1 MKLEEL
7 LGKRLVFVDGG
18 MGTMLQAAGLTGG
31 EAPERWNLTHPE
43 TVAEVHRAYLAAGCD
58 IVTANTF
65 GATGARFGAE
75 LQKVIQA
82 GVKLAR
88 QGVEE
93 AGHGFAAFDMGPTGK
108 LLAPYGELPFQE
120 AVSLYRQAAAW
131 GAEAGADLI
140 IIETMGD
147 PYEMKAA
154 VLGAREACDLPILA
168 TMMADVNGRL
178 LTGGTVETMAVLL
191 DGLGVTAL
199 GLNCGLGGPEMLPLL
214 RRIRRVTERPLL
226 CSPNAGLPRM
236 EGGRTVF
243 PAGPEAF
250 AQAQRELAQ
259 AGAWLLGGCCGTTPE
274 HIRAMVA
281 ACREVAPAPVPP
293 VTETWISSGSEAV
306 CLDHGPVVIGERINP
321 TGKKRMQEALRTGDV
336 NYLLK
341 EAVNQSAAGAAVLDV
356 NVGLGGVDEAAWM
369 ERAVSAIQGVCTC
382 PLQLDTADPEALAR
396 GLRAYNGKALINSV
410 SGKQE
415 VMDQVFPLAKRY
427 GSTVVALLL
436 DEEGIPDTAEG
447 RVAIARRIMAEAA
460 RYGIAKRDLVM
471 DALTMTVSTG
481 ERNALVTLE
490 TLRRCREELGVR
502 TILGVS
508 NISFGL
514 PCRPYLNTTFLT
526 MAMYAG
532 LDLAIM
538 NPSSEEMMAAVYAYN
553 VLTNRDAQSMQYIE
567 RYANRVPA
575 STALKQAAQ
584 AAPTAASSDGS
595 AEISGPYAALIK
607 AVEKGLKGDA
617 AAQTR
622 ALLAEK
628 QPLEVVDEALI
639 PALDIVGAKYEKG
652 TLFLPQL
659 LQAASAAQSA
669 FEEIKTAIAQ
679 KGEGS
684 ASKGRIVL
692 ATVKGDVHDIGKN
705 IVKVILENYGFE
717 VIDLGRD
724 VPVETVVD
732 TVREKDVHLVGLSAL
747 MTTTLKSMEETI
759 AALHA
764 AKLDCKIMVGG
775 AVLTPEYAEK
785 IGADWYAKDAKRSAD
800 IAKEFFGV

>member
-140 IIETMGD
+140 IVETMGD

-281 ACREVAPAPVPP
+281 ACREVTPAPVPP

-396 GLRAYNGKALINSV
+396 GLRTYNGKALINSV

-427 GSTVVALLL
+427 GGTVVALLL
-436 DEEGIPDTAEG
+436 DEEGIPDTAQG

-502 TILGVS
+502 TVLGVS

-514 PCRPYLNTTFLT
+514 PQREKLAGPFLT
-526 MAMYAG
+526 LALGAG
-532 LDLAIM
+532 LDAAIL
-538 NPSSEEMMAAVYAYN
+538 NPLSEAMMDAWQAALTLTGRDKGCRAY
-553 VLTNRDAQSMQYIE
+553 LERFADAAPVKSG
-567 RYANRVPA
+567 
-575 STALKQAAQ
+575 AQ
-584 AAPTAASSDGS
+584 AAFSLEEAVRRGLRAEAERAARERLSEGEAPMD
-595 AEISGPYAALIK
+595 L
-607 AVEKGLKGDA
+607 VEK
-617 AAQTR
+617 R
-622 ALLAEK
+622 LL
-628 QPLEVVDEALI
+628 
-639 PALDIVGAKYEKG
+639 PALTQVGDGYEAG

-659 LQAASAAQSA
+659 LMSAEAAQGA
-669 FEEIKTAIAQ
+669 FALVQQALGKKSTGMRRQ
-679 KGEGS
+679 
-684 ASKGRIVL
+684 GRIAL
-692 ATVKGDVHDIGKN
+692 ATVEGDIHDIGKN
-705 IVKVILENYGFE
+705 IVKVLLESYGFE
-717 VIDLGRD
+717 VVDLGKN
-724 VPVETVVD
+724 
-732 TVREKDVHLVGLSAL
+732 VRPEQVLAAVQAEKLHMVGLSAL
-747 MTTTLKSMEETI
+747 MTTTVPAMERTI
-759 AALHA
+759 ALLRREAP
-764 AKLDCKIMVGG
+764 DCRVVVGG
-775 AVLTPEYAEK
+775 AVLTPELAAA
-785 IGADWYAKDAKRSAD
+785 IGAHAYARDAMDTVRFAREN
-800 IAKEFFGV
+800 A

>member
-82 GVKLAR
+82 GVELAR

-191 DGLGVTAL
+191 DGVGVTAL

-214 RRIRRVTERPLL
+214 RRIRRVTECPLL
-226 CSPNAGLPRM
+226 CSPNAGLPRV

-281 ACREVAPAPVPP
+281 ACREVTPAPVPP

-427 GSTVVALLL
+427 GGTVVALLL

-502 TILGVS
+502 TVLGVS

-514 PCRPYLNTTFLT
+514 PQREKLAGPFLT
-526 MAMYAG
+526 LALGAG
-532 LDLAIM
+532 LDAAIL
-538 NPSSEEMMAAVYAYN
+538 NPLSEAMMDAWQAALTLTGRDKGCRAYLEHFAGAAP
-553 VLTNRDAQSMQYIE
+553 VKSG
-567 RYANRVPA
+567 
-575 STALKQAAQ
+575 AQ
-584 AAPTAASSDGS
+584 AAFSLEEAVRRGLRAEAERAARERLSEGEAPMD
-595 AEISGPYAALIK
+595 L
-607 AVEKGLKGDA
+607 VEK
-617 AAQTR
+617 R
-622 ALLAEK
+622 LL
-628 QPLEVVDEALI
+628 
-639 PALDIVGAKYEKG
+639 PALTQVGDGYEAG

-659 LQAASAAQSA
+659 LMSAEAAQGA
-669 FEEIKTAIAQ
+669 FALVQQAL
-679 KGEGS
+679 GEKSTGMRRQ
-684 ASKGRIVL
+684 GRIAL
-692 ATVKGDVHDIGKN
+692 ATVEGDIHDIGKN
-705 IVKVILENYGFE
+705 IVKVLLESYGFE
-717 VIDLGRD
+717 VLDLCKN
-724 VPVETVVD
+724 VKPEQVLAA
-732 TVREKDVHLVGLSAL
+732 VRAEKLHMVGLSAL
-747 MTTTLKSMEETI
+747 MTTTVPAMERTI
-759 AALHA
+759 ALLRREAP
-764 AKLDCKIMVGG
+764 DCRVVVGG
-775 AVLTPEYAEK
+775 AVLTPELAAA
-785 IGADWYAKDAKRSAD
+785 IGAHAYARDAMDTVRFAREN
-800 IAKEFFGV
+800 A

>member
-250 AQAQRELAQ
+250 ARAQRELAQ

-281 ACREVAPAPVPP
+281 ACREVTPAPVPP

-427 GSTVVALLL
+427 GGTVVALLL

-502 TILGVS
+502 TVLGVS

-514 PCRPYLNTTFLT
+514 PQREKLAGPFLT
-526 MAMYAG
+526 LALGAG
-532 LDLAIM
+532 LDAAIL
-538 NPSSEEMMAAVYAYN
+538 NPLSEAMM
-553 VLTNRDAQSMQYIE
+553 DAW
-567 RYANRVPA
+567 
-575 STALKQAAQ
+575 QAALTLTGRDKGCRAYLERFACAAPVKSGTQ
-584 AAPTAASSDGS
+584 AAFSLEEAVRRGLRAEAERAAQERL
-595 AEISGPYAALIK
+595 AEGEAPMDL
-607 AVEKGLKGDA
+607 VEK
-617 AAQTR
+617 R
-622 ALLAEK
+622 LL
-628 QPLEVVDEALI
+628 
-639 PALDIVGAKYEKG
+639 PALTQVGDGYEAG

-659 LQAASAAQSA
+659 LMSAEAAQGA
-669 FEEIKTAIAQ
+669 FALVQQAL
-679 KGEGS
+679 GEKSTGMRRQ
-684 ASKGRIVL
+684 GRIAL
-692 ATVKGDVHDIGKN
+692 ATVEGDIHDIGKN
-705 IVKVILENYGFE
+705 IVKVLLESYGFE
-717 VIDLGRD
+717 VLDLGKN
-724 VPVETVVD
+724 
-732 TVREKDVHLVGLSAL
+732 VRPEQVLAAVRAEKLHMVGLSAL
-747 MTTTLKSMEETI
+747 MTTTVPAMERTI
-759 AALHA
+759 ALLRREAP
-764 AKLDCKIMVGG
+764 DCRVVVGG
-775 AVLTPEYAEK
+775 AVLTPELAAA
-785 IGADWYAKDAKRSAD
+785 IGAHAYARDAMDTVRFAREN
-800 IAKEFFGV
+800 A

>member
-18 MGTMLQAAGLTGG
+18 IGTMLQAAGLTGG

-82 GVKLAR
+82 GVELAR

-427 GSTVVALLL
+427 GGTVVALLL

-502 TILGVS
+502 TVLGVS

-514 PCRPYLNTTFLT
+514 PQREKLAGPFLT
-526 MAMYAG
+526 LALGAG
-532 LDLAIM
+532 LDAAIL
-538 NPSSEEMMAAVYAYN
+538 NPLSEAMM
-553 VLTNRDAQSMQYIE
+553 DAW
-567 RYANRVPA
+567 
-575 STALKQAAQ
+575 QAALTLTGRDKGCRAYLERFACAAPVKSGTQ
-584 AAPTAASSDGS
+584 AAFSLEEAVRRGLRAEAERAARERLSEGEAPMD
-595 AEISGPYAALIK
+595 L
-607 AVEKGLKGDA
+607 VEK
-617 AAQTR
+617 R
-622 ALLAEK
+622 LL
-628 QPLEVVDEALI
+628 
-639 PALDIVGAKYEKG
+639 PALTQVGDGYEAG

-659 LQAASAAQSA
+659 LMSAEAAQGA
-669 FEEIKTAIAQ
+669 FALVQQAL
-679 KGEGS
+679 GEKSTGMRRQ
-684 ASKGRIVL
+684 GRIAL
-692 ATVKGDVHDIGKN
+692 ATVEGDIHDIGKN
-705 IVKVILENYGFE
+705 IVKVLLESYGFE
-717 VIDLGRD
+717 VLDLGKN
-724 VPVETVVD
+724 VKPEQVLAAVQA
-732 TVREKDVHLVGLSAL
+732 EKLHMVGLSAL
-747 MTTTLKSMEETI
+747 MTTTVPAMERTI
-759 AALHA
+759 ALLRREAP
-764 AKLDCKIMVGG
+764 DCRVVVGG
-775 AVLTPEYAEK
+775 AVLTPELAAA
-785 IGADWYAKDAKRSAD
+785 IGAHAYARDAMDTVRFAREN
-800 IAKEFFGV
+800 A

>member
-82 GVKLAR
+82 GVELAR

-281 ACREVAPAPVPP
+281 ACREVTPAPVPP

-321 TGKKRMQEALRTGDV
+321 TGKKRMQEALRTGDE

-427 GSTVVALLL
+427 GGTVVALLL

-502 TILGVS
+502 TVLGVS

-514 PCRPYLNTTFLT
+514 PQREKLAGPFLT
-526 MAMYAG
+526 LALGAG
-532 LDLAIM
+532 LDAAIL
-538 NPSSEEMMAAVYAYN
+538 NPLSEAMMDAWQAALTLTGRDKGCRAY
-553 VLTNRDAQSMQYIE
+553 LE
-567 RYANRVPA
+567 RFAGAAPVK
-575 STALKQAAQ
+575 SGAQ
-584 AAPTAASSDGS
+584 AAFSLEEAVRRGLRAEAERAARERLSEGEAPMD
-595 AEISGPYAALIK
+595 L
-607 AVEKGLKGDA
+607 VEK
-617 AAQTR
+617 R
-622 ALLAEK
+622 LL
-628 QPLEVVDEALI
+628 
-639 PALDIVGAKYEKG
+639 PALTQVGDGYEAG

-659 LQAASAAQSA
+659 LMSAEAAQGA
-669 FEEIKTAIAQ
+669 FALVQQAL
-679 KGEGS
+679 GEKSTGMRRQ
-684 ASKGRIVL
+684 GRIGL
-692 ATVKGDVHDIGKN
+692 ATVEGDIHDIGKN
-705 IVKVILENYGFE
+705 IVKVLLESYGFE
-717 VIDLGRD
+717 VLDLGKN
-724 VPVETVVD
+724 
-732 TVREKDVHLVGLSAL
+732 VRPEQVLAAVQAEKLHMVGLSAL
-747 MTTTLKSMEETI
+747 MTTTVPAMERTI
-759 AALHA
+759 ALLRREAP
-764 AKLDCKIMVGG
+764 DCRVVVGG
-775 AVLTPEYAEK
+775 AVLTPELAAA
-785 IGADWYAKDAKRSAD
+785 IGAHAYARDAMDTVRFAREN
-800 IAKEFFGV
+800 A

>member
-236 EGGRTVF
+236 AGGRTVF

-281 ACREVAPAPVPP
+281 ACREVTPAPVPP

-427 GSTVVALLL
+427 GGTVVALLL

-502 TILGVS
+502 TVLGVS

-514 PCRPYLNTTFLT
+514 PQREKLAGPFLT
-526 MAMYAG
+526 LALGAG
-532 LDLAIM
+532 LDAAIL
-538 NPSSEEMMAAVYAYN
+538 NPLSEAMMDAWQAALTLTGRDKGCRAYLERFAGAAP
-553 VLTNRDAQSMQYIE
+553 VQSG
-567 RYANRVPA
+567 
-575 STALKQAAQ
+575 AQ
-584 AAPTAASSDGS
+584 AAFSLEEAVRRGLRAEAERAARERL
-595 AEISGPYAALIK
+595 AEGEAPMDL
-607 AVEKGLKGDA
+607 VEK
-617 AAQTR
+617 R
-622 ALLAEK
+622 LL
-628 QPLEVVDEALI
+628 
-639 PALDIVGAKYEKG
+639 PALTQVGDGYEAG

-659 LQAASAAQSA
+659 LMSAEAAQGA
-669 FEEIKTAIAQ
+669 FSLVQQALGKKSTGMRRQ
-679 KGEGS
+679 
-684 ASKGRIVL
+684 GRIAL
-692 ATVKGDVHDIGKN
+692 ATVEGDIHDIGKN
-705 IVKVILENYGFE
+705 IVKVLLESYGFE
-717 VIDLGRD
+717 VLDLGKN
-724 VPVETVVD
+724 
-732 TVREKDVHLVGLSAL
+732 VRPEQVLAAVRAEKLHMVGLSAL
-747 MTTTLKSMEETI
+747 MTTTVPAMERTI
-759 AALHA
+759 ALLRREAP
-764 AKLDCKIMVGG
+764 DCRVVVGG
-775 AVLTPEYAEK
+775 AVLTPELAAA
-785 IGADWYAKDAKRSAD
+785 IGAHAYARDAMDTVRFAREN
-800 IAKEFFGV
+800 A

>member
-75 LQKVIQA
+75 LQNVIQA

-108 LLAPYGELPFQE
+108 LLASYGELPFQE

-281 ACREVAPAPVPP
+281 ACREVTPAPVPP

-321 TGKKRMQEALRTGDV
+321 TGKKRMQEALRTGDE

-427 GSTVVALLL
+427 GGTVVALLL

-502 TILGVS
+502 TVLGVS

-514 PCRPYLNTTFLT
+514 PQREKLAGPFLT
-526 MAMYAG
+526 LALGAG
-532 LDLAIM
+532 LDAAIL
-538 NPSSEEMMAAVYAYN
+538 NPLSEAMMDAWQAALTLTGRDKGCRAY
-553 VLTNRDAQSMQYIE
+553 LE
-567 RYANRVPA
+567 RFAGAAPVK
-575 STALKQAAQ
+575 SGAQ
-584 AAPTAASSDGS
+584 AAFSLEEAVRRGLRAEAERAARERLSEGEAPMD
-595 AEISGPYAALIK
+595 L
-607 AVEKGLKGDA
+607 VEK
-617 AAQTR
+617 R
-622 ALLAEK
+622 LL
-628 QPLEVVDEALI
+628 
-639 PALDIVGAKYEKG
+639 PALTQVGDGYEAG

-659 LQAASAAQSA
+659 LMSAEAAQGA
-669 FEEIKTAIAQ
+669 FALVQQAL
-679 KGEGS
+679 GEKSTGMRRQ
-684 ASKGRIVL
+684 GRIGL
-692 ATVKGDVHDIGKN
+692 ATVEGDIHDIGKN
-705 IVKVILENYGFE
+705 IVKVLLESYGFE
-717 VIDLGRD
+717 VLDLGKN
-724 VPVETVVD
+724 
-732 TVREKDVHLVGLSAL
+732 VRPEQVLAAVQAEKLHMVGLSAL
-747 MTTTLKSMEETI
+747 MTTTVPAMERTI
-759 AALHA
+759 ALLRREAP
-764 AKLDCKIMVGG
+764 DCRVVVGG
-775 AVLTPEYAEK
+775 AVLTPELAAA
-785 IGADWYAKDAKRSAD
+785 IGAHAYARDAMDTVRFAREN
-800 IAKEFFGV
+800 A

>member
-82 GVKLAR
+82 GVELAR

-214 RRIRRVTERPLL
+214 RRIRRVTEHPLL

-281 ACREVAPAPVPP
+281 ACREVTPAPVPP

-427 GSTVVALLL
+427 GGTVVALLL

-502 TILGVS
+502 TVLGVS

-514 PCRPYLNTTFLT
+514 PQREKLAGPFLT
-526 MAMYAG
+526 LALGAG
-532 LDLAIM
+532 LDAAIL
-538 NPSSEEMMAAVYAYN
+538 NPLSEAMMDAWQAALTLTGRDKGCRAY
-553 VLTNRDAQSMQYIE
+553 LE
-567 RYANRVPA
+567 RFAGAAPVK
-575 STALKQAAQ
+575 SGAQ
-584 AAPTAASSDGS
+584 AAFSLEEAVRRGLRAEAERAARERL
-595 AEISGPYAALIK
+595 AEGEAPMDL
-607 AVEKGLKGDA
+607 VEK
-617 AAQTR
+617 R
-622 ALLAEK
+622 LL
-628 QPLEVVDEALI
+628 
-639 PALDIVGAKYEKG
+639 PALTQVGDGYEAG

-659 LQAASAAQSA
+659 LMSAEAAQGA
-669 FEEIKTAIAQ
+669 FALVQQAL
-679 KGEGS
+679 GEKSTGMRRQ
-684 ASKGRIVL
+684 GRIAL
-692 ATVKGDVHDIGKN
+692 ATVEGDIHDIGKN
-705 IVKVILENYGFE
+705 IVKVLLESYGFE
-717 VIDLGRD
+717 VLDLGKN
-724 VPVETVVD
+724 VKPEQVLAAVQA
-732 TVREKDVHLVGLSAL
+732 EKLHMVGLSAL
-747 MTTTLKSMEETI
+747 MTTTVPAMERTI
-759 AALHA
+759 ALLRREAP
-764 AKLDCKIMVGG
+764 DCRVVVGG
-775 AVLTPEYAEK
+775 AVLTPELAAA
-785 IGADWYAKDAKRSAD
+785 IGAHAYARDAMDTVRFAREN
-800 IAKEFFGV
+800 A

>member
-120 AVSLYRQAAAW
+120 AVSLYRQAAVW

-281 ACREVAPAPVPP
+281 ACREVTPAPVPP

-427 GSTVVALLL
+427 GGTVVALLL

-502 TILGVS
+502 TVLGVS

-514 PCRPYLNTTFLT
+514 PQREKLAGPFLT
-526 MAMYAG
+526 LALGAG
-532 LDLAIM
+532 LDAAIL
-538 NPSSEEMMAAVYAYN
+538 NPLSEAMMDAWQAALTLTGRDKGCRAY
-553 VLTNRDAQSMQYIE
+553 LE
-567 RYANRVPA
+567 RFAGAAPVK
-575 STALKQAAQ
+575 SGAQ
-584 AAPTAASSDGS
+584 AAFSLEEAVRRGLRAEAERAARERLSEGEAPMD
-595 AEISGPYAALIK
+595 L
-607 AVEKGLKGDA
+607 VEK
-617 AAQTR
+617 R
-622 ALLAEK
+622 LL
-628 QPLEVVDEALI
+628 
-639 PALDIVGAKYEKG
+639 PALTQVGDGYEAG

-659 LQAASAAQSA
+659 LMSAEAAQGA
-669 FEEIKTAIAQ
+669 FALVQQAL
-679 KGEGS
+679 GEKSTGMRRQ
-684 ASKGRIVL
+684 GRIAL
-692 ATVKGDVHDIGKN
+692 ATVEGDIHDIGKN
-705 IVKVILENYGFE
+705 IVKVLLESYGFE
-717 VIDLGRD
+717 VVDLGKN
-724 VPVETVVD
+724 VKPEQVLAAVQA
-732 TVREKDVHLVGLSAL
+732 EKLHMVGLSAL
-747 MTTTLKSMEETI
+747 MTTTVPAMERTI
-759 AALHA
+759 ALLRREAP
-764 AKLDCKIMVGG
+764 DCRVVVGG
-775 AVLTPEYAEK
+775 AVLTPELAAA
-785 IGADWYAKDAKRSAD
+785 IGAHAYARDAMDTVRFAREN
-800 IAKEFFGV
+800 A

>member
-168 TMMADVNGRL
+168 AMMADVNGRL

-236 EGGRTVF
+236 AGGRTVF
-243 PAGPEAF
+243 PAGSEAF

-281 ACREVAPAPVPP
+281 ACREVTPAPVPP

-321 TGKKRMQEALRTGDV
+321 TGKKRMQEALRTGDE

-427 GSTVVALLL
+427 GGTVVALLL

-502 TILGVS
+502 TVLGVS

-514 PCRPYLNTTFLT
+514 PQREKLAGPFLT
-526 MAMYAG
+526 LALGAG
-532 LDLAIM
+532 LDAAIL
-538 NPSSEEMMAAVYAYN
+538 NPLSEAMMDAWQAALTLTGRDKGCRAY
-553 VLTNRDAQSMQYIE
+553 LE
-567 RYANRVPA
+567 RFAGAAPVK
-575 STALKQAAQ
+575 SGAQ
-584 AAPTAASSDGS
+584 AAFSLEEAVRRGLRAEAERAARERLSEGE
-595 AEISGPYAALIK
+595 APMGL
-607 AVEKGLKGDA
+607 VEK
-617 AAQTR
+617 R
-622 ALLAEK
+622 LL
-628 QPLEVVDEALI
+628 
-639 PALDIVGAKYEKG
+639 PALTQVGDGYEAG

-659 LQAASAAQSA
+659 LMSAEAAQGA
-669 FEEIKTAIAQ
+669 FALVQQAL
-679 KGEGS
+679 GEKS
-684 ASKGRIVL
+684 TSMRRQGRIAL
-692 ATVKGDVHDIGKN
+692 ATVEGDIHDIGKN
-705 IVKVILENYGFE
+705 IVKVLLESYGFE
-717 VIDLGRD
+717 VLDLGKN
-724 VPVETVVD
+724 
-732 TVREKDVHLVGLSAL
+732 VRPEQVLAAVQAEKLHMVGLSAL
-747 MTTTLKSMEETI
+747 MTTTVPAMERTI
-759 AALHA
+759 ALLRREAP
-764 AKLDCKIMVGG
+764 DCRVVVGG
-775 AVLTPEYAEK
+775 AVLTPELAAA
-785 IGADWYAKDAKRSAD
+785 IGAHAYARDAMDTVRFAREN
-800 IAKEFFGV
+800 A

>member
-82 GVKLAR
+82 GVELAR

-281 ACREVAPAPVPP
+281 ACREVTPAPVPP

-427 GSTVVALLL
+427 GGTVVALLL

-502 TILGVS
+502 TVLGVS

-514 PCRPYLNTTFLT
+514 PQREKLAGPFLT
-526 MAMYAG
+526 LALGAG
-532 LDLAIM
+532 LDAAIL
-538 NPSSEEMMAAVYAYN
+538 NPLSEAMMDAWQAALTLTGRDKGCRAYLERFACAAP
-553 VLTNRDAQSMQYIE
+553 VQSG
-567 RYANRVPA
+567 
-575 STALKQAAQ
+575 AQ
-584 AAPTAASSDGS
+584 AAFSLEEAVRRGLRAEAERAARERLSEGEAPMD
-595 AEISGPYAALIK
+595 L
-607 AVEKGLKGDA
+607 VEK
-617 AAQTR
+617 R
-622 ALLAEK
+622 LL
-628 QPLEVVDEALI
+628 
-639 PALDIVGAKYEKG
+639 PALTQVGDGYEAG

-659 LQAASAAQSA
+659 LMSAEAAQGA
-669 FEEIKTAIAQ
+669 FALVQQAL
-679 KGEGS
+679 GEKSTGMRRQ
-684 ASKGRIVL
+684 GRIAL
-692 ATVKGDVHDIGKN
+692 ATVEGDIHDIGKN
-705 IVKVILENYGFE
+705 IVKVLLESYGFE
-717 VIDLGRD
+717 VLDLGKN
-724 VPVETVVD
+724 
-732 TVREKDVHLVGLSAL
+732 VRPEQVLAAVQAEKLHMVGLSAL
-747 MTTTLKSMEETI
+747 MTTTVPAMERTI
-759 AALHA
+759 ALLRREAP
-764 AKLDCKIMVGG
+764 DCRVVVGG
-775 AVLTPEYAEK
+775 AVLTPELAAA
-785 IGADWYAKDAKRSAD
+785 IGAHAYARDAMDTVRFAREN
-800 IAKEFFGV
+800 A

>member
-250 AQAQRELAQ
+250 ARAQRELAQ

-281 ACREVAPAPVPP
+281 ACREVTPAPVPP

-427 GSTVVALLL
+427 GGTVVALLL

-502 TILGVS
+502 TVLGVS

-514 PCRPYLNTTFLT
+514 PQREKLAGPFLT
-526 MAMYAG
+526 LVLGAG
-532 LDLAIM
+532 LDAAIL
-538 NPSSEEMMAAVYAYN
+538 NPLSEAMMDAWQAALTLTGRDKGCRAY
-553 VLTNRDAQSMQYIE
+553 LE
-567 RYANRVPA
+567 RFAGAAPVK
-575 STALKQAAQ
+575 SGAQ
-584 AAPTAASSDGS
+584 AAFSLEEAVRRGLRAEAERAARERL
-595 AEISGPYAALIK
+595 AEGEAPMDL
-607 AVEKGLKGDA
+607 VEK
-617 AAQTR
+617 R
-622 ALLAEK
+622 LL
-628 QPLEVVDEALI
+628 
-639 PALDIVGAKYEKG
+639 PALTQVGDGYEAG

-659 LQAASAAQSA
+659 LMSAEAAQGA
-669 FEEIKTAIAQ
+669 FALVQQAL
-679 KGEGS
+679 GEKSTGMRRQ
-684 ASKGRIVL
+684 GRIAL
-692 ATVKGDVHDIGKN
+692 ATVEGDIHDIGKN
-705 IVKVILENYGFE
+705 IVKVLLESYGFE
-717 VIDLGRD
+717 VLDLGKN
-724 VPVETVVD
+724 
-732 TVREKDVHLVGLSAL
+732 VRPEQVLAAVQAEKLHMVGLSAL
-747 MTTTLKSMEETI
+747 MTTTVPAMERTI
-759 AALHA
+759 ALLRREAP
-764 AKLDCKIMVGG
+764 DCRVVVGG
-775 AVLTPEYAEK
+775 AVLTPELAAA
-785 IGADWYAKDAKRSAD
+785 IGAHAYARDAMDTVRFAREN
-800 IAKEFFGV
+800 A

>member
-31 EAPERWNLTHPE
+31 EAPERWNLTYPE

-82 GVKLAR
+82 GVELAR

-191 DGLGVTAL
+191 DGVGVTAL

-214 RRIRRVTERPLL
+214 RRIRRVTECPLL
-226 CSPNAGLPRM
+226 CSPNAGLPRV

-281 ACREVAPAPVPP
+281 ACREVTPAPVPP

-427 GSTVVALLL
+427 GGTVVALLL

-502 TILGVS
+502 TVLGVS

-514 PCRPYLNTTFLT
+514 PQREKLAGPFLT
-526 MAMYAG
+526 LALGAG
-532 LDLAIM
+532 LDAAIL
-538 NPSSEEMMAAVYAYN
+538 NPLSEAMMDAWQAALTLTGRDKGCRAY
-553 VLTNRDAQSMQYIE
+553 LE
-567 RYANRVPA
+567 RFACAA
-575 STALKQAAQ
+575 SVKSGAQ
-584 AAPTAASSDGS
+584 AAFSLEEAVRRGLRAEAERAARERLSEGEAPMD
-595 AEISGPYAALIK
+595 L
-607 AVEKGLKGDA
+607 VEK
-617 AAQTR
+617 R
-622 ALLAEK
+622 LL
-628 QPLEVVDEALI
+628 
-639 PALDIVGAKYEKG
+639 PALTQVGDGYEAG

-659 LQAASAAQSA
+659 LMSAEAAQGA
-669 FEEIKTAIAQ
+669 FALVQQAL
-679 KGEGS
+679 GEKSTGMRRQ
-684 ASKGRIVL
+684 GRIAL
-692 ATVKGDVHDIGKN
+692 ATVEGDIHDIGKN
-705 IVKVILENYGFE
+705 IVKVLLESYGFE
-717 VIDLGRD
+717 VLDLCKN
-724 VPVETVVD
+724 VKPEQVLAA
-732 TVREKDVHLVGLSAL
+732 VRAEKLHMVGLSAL
-747 MTTTLKSMEETI
+747 MTTTVPAMERTI
-759 AALHA
+759 ALLRREAP
-764 AKLDCKIMVGG
+764 DCRVVVGG
-775 AVLTPEYAEK
+775 AVLTPELAAA
-785 IGADWYAKDAKRSAD
+785 IGAHAYARDAMDTVRFAREN
-800 IAKEFFGV
+800 A

>member
-236 EGGRTVF
+236 AGGRTVF

-281 ACREVAPAPVPP
+281 ACREVTPAPVPP

-427 GSTVVALLL
+427 GGTVVALLL

-502 TILGVS
+502 TVLGVS

-514 PCRPYLNTTFLT
+514 PQREKLAGPFLT
-526 MAMYAG
+526 MALGAG
-532 LDLAIM
+532 LDAAIL
-538 NPSSEEMMAAVYAYN
+538 NPLSEAMM
-553 VLTNRDAQSMQYIE
+553 DAW
-567 RYANRVPA
+567 
-575 STALKQAAQ
+575 QAALTLTGRDKGCRAYLERFAGAAPVKSGTQ
-584 AAPTAASSDGS
+584 AAFSLEEAVRRGLRAEAERAARERLSEGEAPMD
-595 AEISGPYAALIK
+595 L
-607 AVEKGLKGDA
+607 VEK
-617 AAQTR
+617 R
-622 ALLAEK
+622 LL
-628 QPLEVVDEALI
+628 
-639 PALDIVGAKYEKG
+639 PALTQVGDGYEAG

-659 LQAASAAQSA
+659 LMSAEAAQGA
-669 FEEIKTAIAQ
+669 FALVQQAL
-679 KGEGS
+679 GEKSTGMRRQ
-684 ASKGRIVL
+684 GRIAL
-692 ATVKGDVHDIGKN
+692 ATVEGDIHDIGKN
-705 IVKVILENYGFE
+705 TVKVLLESYGFE
-717 VIDLGRD
+717 VLDLGKN
-724 VPVETVVD
+724 VKPEQVLAA
-732 TVREKDVHLVGLSAL
+732 VRAEKLHMVGLSAL
-747 MTTTLKSMEETI
+747 MTTTVPAMERTI
-759 AALHA
+759 ALLRREAP
-764 AKLDCKIMVGG
+764 DCRVVVGG
-775 AVLTPEYAEK
+775 AVLTPELAAA
-785 IGADWYAKDAKRSAD
+785 IGAHAYARDAMDTVRFAREN
-800 IAKEFFGV
+800 A

>member
-250 AQAQRELAQ
+250 ARAQRELAQ

-281 ACREVAPAPVPP
+281 ACREVTPAPVPP

-427 GSTVVALLL
+427 GGTVVALLL

-502 TILGVS
+502 TVLGVS

-514 PCRPYLNTTFLT
+514 PQREKLAGPFLT
-526 MAMYAG
+526 LALGAG
-532 LDLAIM
+532 LDAAIL
-538 NPSSEEMMAAVYAYN
+538 NPLSEAMMDAWQAALTLTGRDKGCRAY
-553 VLTNRDAQSMQYIE
+553 LE
-567 RYANRVPA
+567 RFAGAAPVK
-575 STALKQAAQ
+575 SGAQ
-584 AAPTAASSDGS
+584 AAFSLEEAVRRGLRAEAERAARERL
-595 AEISGPYAALIK
+595 AEGEAPMDL
-607 AVEKGLKGDA
+607 VEK
-617 AAQTR
+617 R
-622 ALLAEK
+622 LL
-628 QPLEVVDEALI
+628 
-639 PALDIVGAKYEKG
+639 PALTQVGDGYEAG

-659 LQAASAAQSA
+659 LMSAEAAQGA
-669 FEEIKTAIAQ
+669 FALVQQAL
-679 KGEGS
+679 GEKSTGMRRQ
-684 ASKGRIVL
+684 GRIAL
-692 ATVKGDVHDIGKN
+692 ATVEGDIHDIGKN
-705 IVKVILENYGFE
+705 IVKVLLESYGFE
-717 VIDLGRD
+717 VLDLGKN
-724 VPVETVVD
+724 
-732 TVREKDVHLVGLSAL
+732 VRPEQVLAAVQAEKLHMVGLSAL
-747 MTTTLKSMEETI
+747 MTTTVPAMERTI
-759 AALHA
+759 ALLRREAP
-764 AKLDCKIMVGG
+764 DCRVVVGG
-775 AVLTPEYAEK
+775 AVLTPELAAA
-785 IGADWYAKDAKRSAD
+785 IGAHAYARDAMDTVRFAREN
-800 IAKEFFGV
+800 A

>member
-281 ACREVAPAPVPP
+281 ACREVTPAPVPP

-427 GSTVVALLL
+427 GGTVVALLL

-502 TILGVS
+502 TVLGVS

-514 PCRPYLNTTFLT
+514 PQREKLAGPFLT
-526 MAMYAG
+526 LALGAG
-532 LDLAIM
+532 LDAAIL
-538 NPSSEEMMAAVYAYN
+538 NPLSEAMMDAWQAALTLTGRDKGCRAY
-553 VLTNRDAQSMQYIE
+553 LE
-567 RYANRVPA
+567 RFAGAAPVK
-575 STALKQAAQ
+575 SGAQ
-584 AAPTAASSDGS
+584 AAFSLEEAVRRGLRAEAERAARERL
-595 AEISGPYAALIK
+595 AEGEAPMDL
-607 AVEKGLKGDA
+607 VEK
-617 AAQTR
+617 R
-622 ALLAEK
+622 LL
-628 QPLEVVDEALI
+628 
-639 PALDIVGAKYEKG
+639 PALTQVGDGYEAG

-659 LQAASAAQSA
+659 LMSAEAAQGA
-669 FEEIKTAIAQ
+669 FALVQRAL
-679 KGEGS
+679 GEKSTGMRRQ
-684 ASKGRIVL
+684 GRIAL
-692 ATVKGDVHDIGKN
+692 ATVEGDIHDIGKN
-705 IVKVILENYGFE
+705 IVKVLLESYGFE
-717 VIDLGRD
+717 VLDLGKN
-724 VPVETVVD
+724 VKPEQVLAAVQA
-732 TVREKDVHLVGLSAL
+732 EKLHMAGLSAL
-747 MTTTLKSMEETI
+747 MTTTVPAMERTI
-759 AALHA
+759 ALLRREAP
-764 AKLDCKIMVGG
+764 DCRVVVGG
-775 AVLTPEYAEK
+775 AVLTPELAAA
-785 IGADWYAKDAKRSAD
+785 IGAHAYARDAMDTVRFAREN
-800 IAKEFFGV
+800 A

>member
-250 AQAQRELAQ
+250 ARAQRELAQ

-281 ACREVAPAPVPP
+281 ACREVTPAPVPP

-427 GSTVVALLL
+427 GGTVVALLL

-502 TILGVS
+502 TVLGVS

-514 PCRPYLNTTFLT
+514 PQREKLAGPFLT
-526 MAMYAG
+526 LALGAG
-532 LDLAIM
+532 LDAAIL
-538 NPSSEEMMAAVYAYN
+538 NPLSEAMMDAWQAALTLTGRDKGCRAY
-553 VLTNRDAQSMQYIE
+553 LE
-567 RYANRVPA
+567 RFAGAAPVK
-575 STALKQAAQ
+575 SGAQ
-584 AAPTAASSDGS
+584 AAFSLEEAVRRGLRAEAERAARERLSEGEAPMD
-595 AEISGPYAALIK
+595 L
-607 AVEKGLKGDA
+607 VEK
-617 AAQTR
+617 R
-622 ALLAEK
+622 LL
-628 QPLEVVDEALI
+628 
-639 PALDIVGAKYEKG
+639 PALTQVGDGYEAG

-659 LQAASAAQSA
+659 LMSAEAAQGA
-669 FEEIKTAIAQ
+669 FALVQQALGKKSTGMRRQ
-679 KGEGS
+679 
-684 ASKGRIVL
+684 GRIAL
-692 ATVKGDVHDIGKN
+692 ATVEGDIHDIGKS
-705 IVKVILENYGFE
+705 IVKVLLESYGFE
-717 VIDLGRD
+717 VLDLGKN
-724 VPVETVVD
+724 
-732 TVREKDVHLVGLSAL
+732 VRPEQVLAAVQAEKLHMVGLSAL
-747 MTTTLKSMEETI
+747 MTTTVPAMERTI
-759 AALHA
+759 ALLRREAP
-764 AKLDCKIMVGG
+764 DCRVVVGG
-775 AVLTPEYAEK
+775 AVLTPELAAA
-785 IGADWYAKDAKRSAD
+785 IGAHAYARDAMDTVRFAREN
-800 IAKEFFGV
+800 A

>member
-281 ACREVAPAPVPP
+281 ACREVTPAPVPP

-306 CLDHGPVVIGERINP
+306 CLDHGPVIIGERINP

-427 GSTVVALLL
+427 GGTVVALLL

-502 TILGVS
+502 TVLGVS

-514 PCRPYLNTTFLT
+514 PQREKLAGPFLT
-526 MAMYAG
+526 LALGAG
-532 LDLAIM
+532 LDAAIL
-538 NPSSEEMMAAVYAYN
+538 NPLSEAMMDAWQAALTLTGRDKGCRAY
-553 VLTNRDAQSMQYIE
+553 LE
-567 RYANRVPA
+567 RFAGAAPVK
-575 STALKQAAQ
+575 SGAQ
-584 AAPTAASSDGS
+584 AAFSLEEAVRRGLRAEAERAARERLDAGE
-595 AEISGPYAALIK
+595 APMDL
-607 AVEKGLKGDA
+607 VEK
-617 AAQTR
+617 R
-622 ALLAEK
+622 LL
-628 QPLEVVDEALI
+628 
-639 PALDIVGAKYEKG
+639 PALTQVGDGYEAG

-659 LQAASAAQSA
+659 LMSAEAAQGA
-669 FEEIKTAIAQ
+669 FALVQQAL
-679 KGEGS
+679 GEKSTGMRRQ
-684 ASKGRIVL
+684 GRIAL
-692 ATVKGDVHDIGKN
+692 ATVEGDIHDIGKN
-705 IVKVILENYGFE
+705 IVKVLLESYGFE
-717 VIDLGRD
+717 VLDLGKN
-724 VPVETVVD
+724 VKPEQVLAAVQA
-732 TVREKDVHLVGLSAL
+732 EKLHMVGLSAL
-747 MTTTLKSMEETI
+747 MTTTVPAMERTI
-759 AALHA
+759 ALLRREAP
-764 AKLDCKIMVGG
+764 DCRVVVGG
-775 AVLTPEYAEK
+775 AVLTPQLAAA
-785 IGADWYAKDAKRSAD
+785 IGAHAYARDAMDTVRFAREKA
-800 IAKEFFGV
+800 

>member
-281 ACREVAPAPVPP
+281 ACREVTPAPVPP

-427 GSTVVALLL
+427 GGTVVALLL

-502 TILGVS
+502 TVLGVS

-514 PCRPYLNTTFLT
+514 PQREKLAGPFLT
-526 MAMYAG
+526 LALGAG
-532 LDLAIM
+532 LDAAIL
-538 NPSSEEMMAAVYAYN
+538 NPLSEAMMDAWQAALTLTGRDKGCRAYLEHFAGAAP
-553 VLTNRDAQSMQYIE
+553 VKSG
-567 RYANRVPA
+567 
-575 STALKQAAQ
+575 AQ
-584 AAPTAASSDGS
+584 AAFSLEEAVRRGLRAEAERAARERLSEGEAPMD
-595 AEISGPYAALIK
+595 L
-607 AVEKGLKGDA
+607 VEK
-617 AAQTR
+617 R
-622 ALLAEK
+622 LL
-628 QPLEVVDEALI
+628 
-639 PALDIVGAKYEKG
+639 PALTQVGDGYEAG

-659 LQAASAAQSA
+659 LMSAEAAQGA
-669 FEEIKTAIAQ
+669 FALVQQALGKKSTGMRRQ
-679 KGEGS
+679 
-684 ASKGRIVL
+684 GRIAL
-692 ATVKGDVHDIGKN
+692 ATVEGDIHDIGKN
-705 IVKVILENYGFE
+705 IVKVLLESYGFE
-717 VIDLGRD
+717 VVDLGKN
-724 VPVETVVD
+724 VKPEQVLAAVQA
-732 TVREKDVHLVGLSAL
+732 EKLHMVGLSAL
-747 MTTTLKSMEETI
+747 MTTTVPAMERTI
-759 AALHA
+759 ALLRREAP
-764 AKLDCKIMVGG
+764 DCRVVVGG
-775 AVLTPEYAEK
+775 AVLTPELAAA
-785 IGADWYAKDAKRSAD
+785 IGAHAYARDAMDTVRFAREN
-800 IAKEFFGV
+800 A

>member
-214 RRIRRVTERPLL
+214 RRIRQVTERPLL

-250 AQAQRELAQ
+250 ARAQRELAQ

-281 ACREVAPAPVPP
+281 ACREVTPAPVPP

-321 TGKKRMQEALRTGDV
+321 TGKKRMREALRTGDV

-341 EAVNQSAAGAAVLDV
+341 EAVNQSAVGAAVLDV

-427 GSTVVALLL
+427 GGTVVALLL

-502 TILGVS
+502 TVLGVS

-514 PCRPYLNTTFLT
+514 PQREKLAGPFLT
-526 MAMYAG
+526 LALGAG
-532 LDLAIM
+532 LDAAIL
-538 NPSSEEMMAAVYAYN
+538 NPLSEAMMDAWQAALTLTGRDKGCRAY
-553 VLTNRDAQSMQYIE
+553 LE
-567 RYANRVPA
+567 RFAGAAPVK
-575 STALKQAAQ
+575 SGAQ
-584 AAPTAASSDGS
+584 AAFSLEEAVRRGLRAEAERAARERL
-595 AEISGPYAALIK
+595 AEGEAPMDL
-607 AVEKGLKGDA
+607 VEK
-617 AAQTR
+617 R
-622 ALLAEK
+622 LL
-628 QPLEVVDEALI
+628 
-639 PALDIVGAKYEKG
+639 PALTQVGDGYEAG

-659 LQAASAAQSA
+659 LMSAEAAQGA
-669 FEEIKTAIAQ
+669 FALVQQAL
-679 KGEGS
+679 GEKSTGMRRQ
-684 ASKGRIVL
+684 GRIAL
-692 ATVKGDVHDIGKN
+692 ATVEGDIHDIGKN
-705 IVKVILENYGFE
+705 IVKVLLESYGFE
-717 VIDLGRD
+717 VLDLGKN
-724 VPVETVVD
+724 
-732 TVREKDVHLVGLSAL
+732 VRPEQVLAAVQAEKLHMVGLSAL
-747 MTTTLKSMEETI
+747 MTTTVPAMERTI
-759 AALHA
+759 ALLRREAP
-764 AKLDCKIMVGG
+764 DCRVVVGG
-775 AVLTPEYAEK
+775 AVLTPELAAA
-785 IGADWYAKDAKRSAD
+785 IGAHAYARDAMDTVRFAREN
-800 IAKEFFGV
+800 A

>member
-31 EAPERWNLTHPE
+31 EAPERWNLTYPE

-281 ACREVAPAPVPP
+281 ACREVTPAPVPP

-427 GSTVVALLL
+427 GGTVVALLL

-502 TILGVS
+502 TVLGVS

-514 PCRPYLNTTFLT
+514 PQREKLAGPFLT
-526 MAMYAG
+526 LALGAG
-532 LDLAIM
+532 LDAAIL
-538 NPSSEEMMAAVYAYN
+538 NPLSEAMMDAWQAALTLTGRDKGCRAY
-553 VLTNRDAQSMQYIE
+553 LE
-567 RYANRVPA
+567 RFAGAAPVK
-575 STALKQAAQ
+575 SGAQ
-584 AAPTAASSDGS
+584 AAFSLEEAVRRGLRAEAERAARERLSEGESPMD
-595 AEISGPYAALIK
+595 
-607 AVEKGLKGDA
+607 
-617 AAQTR
+617 
-622 ALLAEK
+622 LAEK
-628 QPLEVVDEALI
+628 RLL
-639 PALDIVGAKYEKG
+639 PALTQVGDGYEAG

-659 LQAASAAQSA
+659 LMSAEAAQGA
-669 FEEIKTAIAQ
+669 FALVQQALGKKSTGIRRQ
-679 KGEGS
+679 
-684 ASKGRIVL
+684 GRIAL
-692 ATVKGDVHDIGKN
+692 ATVEGDIHDIGKN
-705 IVKVILENYGFE
+705 IVKVLLESYGFE
-717 VIDLGRD
+717 VLDLGKN
-724 VPVETVVD
+724 
-732 TVREKDVHLVGLSAL
+732 VRPEQVLAAVQAEKLHMVGLSAL
-747 MTTTLKSMEETI
+747 MTTTVPAMERSI
-759 AALHA
+759 ALLRREAP
-764 AKLDCKIMVGG
+764 DCRVVVGG
-775 AVLTPEYAEK
+775 AVLTPELAAA
-785 IGADWYAKDAKRSAD
+785 IGAHAYARDAMDTVRFAREN
-800 IAKEFFGV
+800 A

>member
-281 ACREVAPAPVPP
+281 ACREVTPAPVPP

-356 NVGLGGVDEAAWM
+356 NVGLGGMDEAAWM

-427 GSTVVALLL
+427 GGTVVALLL

-502 TILGVS
+502 TVLGVS

-514 PCRPYLNTTFLT
+514 PQREKLAGPFLT
-526 MAMYAG
+526 LALGAG
-532 LDLAIM
+532 LDAAIL
-538 NPSSEEMMAAVYAYN
+538 NPLSEAMMDAWQAALTLTGRDKGCRAY
-553 VLTNRDAQSMQYIE
+553 LE
-567 RYANRVPA
+567 RFAGAAPVK
-575 STALKQAAQ
+575 SGAQ
-584 AAPTAASSDGS
+584 AAFSLEEAVRRGLRAEAERAARERLSEGEAPMD
-595 AEISGPYAALIK
+595 L
-607 AVEKGLKGDA
+607 VEK
-617 AAQTR
+617 R
-622 ALLAEK
+622 LL
-628 QPLEVVDEALI
+628 
-639 PALDIVGAKYEKG
+639 PALTQVGDGYEAG

-659 LQAASAAQSA
+659 LMSAEAAQGA
-669 FEEIKTAIAQ
+669 FALVQQAL
-679 KGEGS
+679 GEKSTGMRRQ
-684 ASKGRIVL
+684 GRIGL
-692 ATVKGDVHDIGKN
+692 ATVEGDIHDIGKN
-705 IVKVILENYGFE
+705 IVKVLLESYGFE
-717 VIDLGRD
+717 VLDLGKN
-724 VPVETVVD
+724 
-732 TVREKDVHLVGLSAL
+732 VRPEQVLAAVQAEKLHMVGLSAL
-747 MTTTLKSMEETI
+747 MTTTVPAMERTI
-759 AALHA
+759 ALLRREAP
-764 AKLDCKIMVGG
+764 DCRVVVGG
-775 AVLTPEYAEK
+775 AVLTPELAAA
-785 IGADWYAKDAKRSAD
+785 IGAHAYARDAMDTVRFAREN
-800 IAKEFFGV
+800 A

>member
-154 VLGAREACDLPILA
+154 VLGAREACDLPVLA

-281 ACREVAPAPVPP
+281 ACREVTPAPVPP

-321 TGKKRMQEALRTGDV
+321 TGKKHMQEALRTGDV

-427 GSTVVALLL
+427 GGTVVALLL

-502 TILGVS
+502 TVLGVS

-514 PCRPYLNTTFLT
+514 PQREKLAGPFLT
-526 MAMYAG
+526 LALGAG
-532 LDLAIM
+532 LDAAIL
-538 NPSSEEMMAAVYAYN
+538 NPLSEAMMDAWQSALTLTGRDKGCRAYLERFAGAAPVKSG
-553 VLTNRDAQSMQYIE
+553 T
-567 RYANRVPA
+567 
-575 STALKQAAQ
+575 QAAFSLEEAVRRGLRAEAER
-584 AAPTAASSDGS
+584 AARERLSEGEAPMD
-595 AEISGPYAALIK
+595 L
-607 AVEKGLKGDA
+607 VEK
-617 AAQTR
+617 R
-622 ALLAEK
+622 LL
-628 QPLEVVDEALI
+628 
-639 PALDIVGAKYEKG
+639 PALTQVGDGYEAG

-659 LQAASAAQSA
+659 LMSAEAAQGA
-669 FEEIKTAIAQ
+669 FALVQQAL
-679 KGEGS
+679 GEKSTGMRRQ
-684 ASKGRIVL
+684 GRIAL
-692 ATVKGDVHDIGKN
+692 ATVEGDIHDIGKN
-705 IVKVILENYGFE
+705 IVKVLLESYGFE
-717 VIDLGRD
+717 VLDLGKN
-724 VPVETVVD
+724 
-732 TVREKDVHLVGLSAL
+732 VRPEQVLAAVQAEKLHMVGLSAL
-747 MTTTLKSMEETI
+747 MTTTVPAMERTI
-759 AALHA
+759 ALLRREAP
-764 AKLDCKIMVGG
+764 DCRVVVGG
-775 AVLTPEYAEK
+775 AVLTPELAAA
-785 IGADWYAKDAKRSAD
+785 IGAHAYARDAMDTVRFAREN
-800 IAKEFFGV
+800 A

>member
-31 EAPERWNLTHPE
+31 EAPERWNRTHPE

-154 VLGAREACDLPILA
+154 MLGAREACDLPILA

-281 ACREVAPAPVPP
+281 ACREVPPAPVPP

-321 TGKKRMQEALRTGDV
+321 TGKKRMQEALRAGDV

-427 GSTVVALLL
+427 GGTVVALLL

-502 TILGVS
+502 TVLGVS
-508 NISFGL
+508 NISYGL
-514 PCRPYLNTTFLT
+514 PQREKLAGPFLT
-526 MAMYAG
+526 LALGAG
-532 LDLAIM
+532 LDAAIL
-538 NPSSEEMMAAVYAYN
+538 NPLSEAMMDAWQAALTLTGRDKGCRAYLERFAGAAP
-553 VLTNRDAQSMQYIE
+553 VQSG
-567 RYANRVPA
+567 
-575 STALKQAAQ
+575 AQ
-584 AAPTAASSDGS
+584 AAFSLEEAVRRGLRAEAERAARERL
-595 AEISGPYAALIK
+595 AEGEAPMDL
-607 AVEKGLKGDA
+607 VEK
-617 AAQTR
+617 R
-622 ALLAEK
+622 LL
-628 QPLEVVDEALI
+628 
-639 PALDIVGAKYEKG
+639 PALTQVGDGYEAG

-659 LQAASAAQSA
+659 LMSAEAAQGA
-669 FEEIKTAIAQ
+669 FALVQQAL
-679 KGEGS
+679 GEKSTGMRRQ
-684 ASKGRIVL
+684 GRIAL
-692 ATVKGDVHDIGKN
+692 ATVEGDIHDIGKN
-705 IVKVILENYGFE
+705 IVKVLLESYGFE
-717 VIDLGRD
+717 VLDLGKN
-724 VPVETVVD
+724 VKPEQVLAA
-732 TVREKDVHLVGLSAL
+732 VRAEKLHMVGLSAL
-747 MTTTLKSMEETI
+747 MTTTVPAMERTI
-759 AALHA
+759 ALLRREAP
-764 AKLDCKIMVGG
+764 DCRVVVGG
-775 AVLTPEYAEK
+775 AVLTPELAAA
-785 IGADWYAKDAKRSAD
+785 IGAHAYARDAMDTVRFAREN
-800 IAKEFFGV
+800 A

>member
-178 LTGGTVETMAVLL
+178 LTGGTAETMAVLL

-281 ACREVAPAPVPP
+281 ACREVTPAPVPP

-427 GSTVVALLL
+427 GGTVVALLL

-502 TILGVS
+502 TVLGVS

-514 PCRPYLNTTFLT
+514 PQREKLAGPFLT
-526 MAMYAG
+526 LALGAG
-532 LDLAIM
+532 LDAAIL
-538 NPSSEEMMAAVYAYN
+538 NPLSEAMM
-553 VLTNRDAQSMQYIE
+553 DAW
-567 RYANRVPA
+567 
-575 STALKQAAQ
+575 QAALTLTGRDKGCRAYLERFAGAAPVKSGTQ
-584 AAPTAASSDGS
+584 AAFSLEEAVRRGLRAEAERAARERLDAGE
-595 AEISGPYAALIK
+595 APMDV
-607 AVEKGLKGDA
+607 VEK
-617 AAQTR
+617 R
-622 ALLAEK
+622 LL
-628 QPLEVVDEALI
+628 
-639 PALDIVGAKYEKG
+639 PALTQVGDGYEAG

-659 LQAASAAQSA
+659 LMSAEAAQGA
-669 FEEIKTAIAQ
+669 FALVQQALGKKSTGMRRQ
-679 KGEGS
+679 
-684 ASKGRIVL
+684 GRIAL
-692 ATVKGDVHDIGKN
+692 ATVEGDIHDIGKN
-705 IVKVILENYGFE
+705 IVKVLLESYGFE
-717 VIDLGRD
+717 VVDLGKN
-724 VPVETVVD
+724 VKPEQVLAA
-732 TVREKDVHLVGLSAL
+732 VRAEKLHMVGLSAL
-747 MTTTLKSMEETI
+747 MTTTVPAMERTI
-759 AALHA
+759 ALLRREAP
-764 AKLDCKIMVGG
+764 DCRVVVGG
-775 AVLTPEYAEK
+775 AVLTPELAAA
-785 IGADWYAKDAKRSAD
+785 IGAHAYARDAMDTVRFAREN
-800 IAKEFFGV
+800 A

>member
-281 ACREVAPAPVPP
+281 ACREVTPAPVPP

-427 GSTVVALLL
+427 GGTVVALLL

-490 TLRRCREELGVR
+490 TLRRCREKLGVR
-502 TILGVS
+502 TVLGVS

-514 PCRPYLNTTFLT
+514 PQREKLAGPFLT
-526 MAMYAG
+526 LALGAG
-532 LDLAIM
+532 LDAAIL
-538 NPSSEEMMAAVYAYN
+538 NPLSEAMMDAWQAALTLTGRDKGCRAY
-553 VLTNRDAQSMQYIE
+553 LE
-567 RYANRVPA
+567 RFAGAAPVK
-575 STALKQAAQ
+575 SGAQ
-584 AAPTAASSDGS
+584 AAFSLEEAVRRGLRAEAERAARERLSEGESPMD
-595 AEISGPYAALIK
+595 
-607 AVEKGLKGDA
+607 
-617 AAQTR
+617 
-622 ALLAEK
+622 LAEK
-628 QPLEVVDEALI
+628 RLL
-639 PALDIVGAKYEKG
+639 PALTQVGDGYEAG

-659 LQAASAAQSA
+659 LMSAEAAQGA
-669 FEEIKTAIAQ
+669 FALVQQAL
-679 KGEGS
+679 GEKSTGMRRQ
-684 ASKGRIVL
+684 GRIAL
-692 ATVKGDVHDIGKN
+692 ATVEGDIHDIGKN
-705 IVKVILENYGFE
+705 IVKVLLESYGFE
-717 VIDLGRD
+717 VLDLGKN
-724 VPVETVVD
+724 
-732 TVREKDVHLVGLSAL
+732 VRPEQVLAAVQAEKLHMVGLSAL
-747 MTTTLKSMEETI
+747 MTTTVPAMERTI
-759 AALHA
+759 ALLRREAP
-764 AKLDCKIMVGG
+764 DCRVVVGG
-775 AVLTPEYAEK
+775 AVLTPELAAA
-785 IGADWYAKDAKRSAD
+785 IGAHAYARDAMDTVRFAREN
-800 IAKEFFGV
+800 A

>member
-75 LQKVIQA
+75 LQKVIQV
-82 GVKLAR
+82 GVELAR

-281 ACREVAPAPVPP
+281 ACREVTPAPVPP

-427 GSTVVALLL
+427 GGTVVALLL

-502 TILGVS
+502 TVLGVS

-514 PCRPYLNTTFLT
+514 PQREKLAGPFLT
-526 MAMYAG
+526 LALGAG
-532 LDLAIM
+532 LDAAIL
-538 NPSSEEMMAAVYAYN
+538 NPLSEAMMDAWQAALTLTGRDKGCRAY
-553 VLTNRDAQSMQYIE
+553 LE
-567 RYANRVPA
+567 RFAGAAPVK
-575 STALKQAAQ
+575 SGAQ
-584 AAPTAASSDGS
+584 AAFSLEEAVRRGLRAEAERAARERL
-595 AEISGPYAALIK
+595 AEGEAPMDL
-607 AVEKGLKGDA
+607 VEK
-617 AAQTR
+617 R
-622 ALLAEK
+622 LL
-628 QPLEVVDEALI
+628 
-639 PALDIVGAKYEKG
+639 PALTQVGDGYEAG

-659 LQAASAAQSA
+659 LMSAEAAQGA
-669 FEEIKTAIAQ
+669 FALVQQAL
-679 KGEGS
+679 GEKSTGMRRQ
-684 ASKGRIVL
+684 GRIAL
-692 ATVKGDVHDIGKN
+692 ATVEGDIHDIGKN
-705 IVKVILENYGFE
+705 IVKVLLESYGFE
-717 VIDLGRD
+717 VLDLGKN
-724 VPVETVVD
+724 
-732 TVREKDVHLVGLSAL
+732 VRPEQVLAAVQAEKLHMVGLSVL
-747 MTTTLKSMEETI
+747 MTTTVPAMERTI
-759 AALHA
+759 ALLRREAP
-764 AKLDCKIMVGG
+764 DCRVVVGG
-775 AVLTPEYAEK
+775 AVLTPELAAA
-785 IGADWYAKDAKRSAD
+785 IGAHAYARDAMDTVRFAREN
-800 IAKEFFGV
+800 A

>member
-82 GVKLAR
+82 GVELAR

-120 AVSLYRQAAAW
+120 AVSLYHQAAAW

-281 ACREVAPAPVPP
+281 ACREVTPAPVPP

-306 CLDHGPVVIGERINP
+306 CLDHGPVIIGERINP

-415 VMDQVFPLAKRY
+415 VVDQVFPLAKRY
-427 GSTVVALLL
+427 GGTVVALLL

-502 TILGVS
+502 TVLGVS

-514 PCRPYLNTTFLT
+514 PQREKLAGPFLT
-526 MAMYAG
+526 LALGAG
-532 LDLAIM
+532 LDAAIL
-538 NPSSEEMMAAVYAYN
+538 NPLSEAMMDAWQAALTLTGRDKGCRAY
-553 VLTNRDAQSMQYIE
+553 LE
-567 RYANRVPA
+567 RFAGAAPVK
-575 STALKQAAQ
+575 SGAQ
-584 AAPTAASSDGS
+584 AAFPLEEAVRRGLRAEAERAARERL
-595 AEISGPYAALIK
+595 AEGEAPMDL
-607 AVEKGLKGDA
+607 VEK
-617 AAQTR
+617 R
-622 ALLAEK
+622 LL
-628 QPLEVVDEALI
+628 
-639 PALDIVGAKYEKG
+639 PALTQVGDGYEAG

-659 LQAASAAQSA
+659 LMSAEAAQGA
-669 FEEIKTAIAQ
+669 FALVQQAL
-679 KGEGS
+679 GEKSTGMRRQ
-684 ASKGRIVL
+684 GRIAL
-692 ATVKGDVHDIGKN
+692 ATVEGDIHDIGKN
-705 IVKVILENYGFE
+705 IVKVLLESYGFE
-717 VIDLGRD
+717 VVDLGKN
-724 VPVETVVD
+724 VKPEQVLAAVQA
-732 TVREKDVHLVGLSAL
+732 EKLHMVGLSAL
-747 MTTTLKSMEETI
+747 MTTTVPAMERTI
-759 AALHA
+759 ALLRREAP
-764 AKLDCKIMVGG
+764 DCRVVVGG
-775 AVLTPEYAEK
+775 AVLTPELAAA
-785 IGADWYAKDAKRSAD
+785 IGAHAYARDAMDTVRFAREN
-800 IAKEFFGV
+800 A

>member
-281 ACREVAPAPVPP
+281 ACREVTPAPVPP

-427 GSTVVALLL
+427 GGTVVALLL

-502 TILGVS
+502 TVLGVS

-514 PCRPYLNTTFLT
+514 PQREKLAGPFLT
-526 MAMYAG
+526 LALGAG
-532 LDLAIM
+532 LDAAIL
-538 NPSSEEMMAAVYAYN
+538 NPLSEAMM
-553 VLTNRDAQSMQYIE
+553 DAW
-567 RYANRVPA
+567 
-575 STALKQAAQ
+575 QAALTLTGRDKGCRAYLERFAGAAPVKSGTQ
-584 AAPTAASSDGS
+584 AAFSLEEAVRRGLRAEAERAARERL
-595 AEISGPYAALIK
+595 AEGEAPMDL
-607 AVEKGLKGDA
+607 VEK
-617 AAQTR
+617 R
-622 ALLAEK
+622 LL
-628 QPLEVVDEALI
+628 
-639 PALDIVGAKYEKG
+639 PALTQVGDGYEAG

-659 LQAASAAQSA
+659 LMSAEAAQGA
-669 FEEIKTAIAQ
+669 FALVQQAL
-679 KGEGS
+679 GEKSTGMRRQ
-684 ASKGRIVL
+684 GRIAL
-692 ATVKGDVHDIGKN
+692 ATVEGDIHDIGKN
-705 IVKVILENYGFE
+705 IVKVLLESYGFE
-717 VIDLGRD
+717 VLDLGKN
-724 VPVETVVD
+724 
-732 TVREKDVHLVGLSAL
+732 VRPEQVLAAVQAEKLHMVGLSAL
-747 MTTTLKSMEETI
+747 MTTTVPAMERTI
-759 AALHA
+759 ALLRREAP
-764 AKLDCKIMVGG
+764 DCRVVVGG
-775 AVLTPEYAEK
+775 AVLTPELAAA
-785 IGADWYAKDAKRSAD
+785 IGAHAYARDAMDTVRFAREN
-800 IAKEFFGV
+800 A

>member
-281 ACREVAPAPVPP
+281 ACREVTPAPVPP

-427 GSTVVALLL
+427 GGTVVALLL

-471 DALTMTVSTG
+471 DGLTMTVSTG

-502 TILGVS
+502 TVLGVS

-514 PCRPYLNTTFLT
+514 PQREKLAGPFLT
-526 MAMYAG
+526 LALGAG
-532 LDLAIM
+532 LDAAIL
-538 NPSSEEMMAAVYAYN
+538 NPLSEAMMDAWQAALTLTGRDKGCRAY
-553 VLTNRDAQSMQYIE
+553 LE
-567 RYANRVPA
+567 RFAGAAPVK
-575 STALKQAAQ
+575 SGAQ
-584 AAPTAASSDGS
+584 AAFSLEEAVRRGLRAEAERAARERL
-595 AEISGPYAALIK
+595 AEGEAPMDL
-607 AVEKGLKGDA
+607 VEK
-617 AAQTR
+617 R
-622 ALLAEK
+622 LL
-628 QPLEVVDEALI
+628 
-639 PALDIVGAKYEKG
+639 PALTQVGDGYEAG

-659 LQAASAAQSA
+659 LMSAEAAQGA
-669 FEEIKTAIAQ
+669 FALVQQALGKKSTGMRRQ
-679 KGEGS
+679 
-684 ASKGRIVL
+684 GRIAL
-692 ATVKGDVHDIGKN
+692 ATVEGDIHDIGKN
-705 IVKVILENYGFE
+705 IVKVLLESYGFE
-717 VIDLGRD
+717 VLDLGKN
-724 VPVETVVD
+724 VKPEQVLAA
-732 TVREKDVHLVGLSAL
+732 VRAEKLHMVGLSAL
-747 MTTTLKSMEETI
+747 MTTTVPAMERTI
-759 AALHA
+759 ALLRREAP
-764 AKLDCKIMVGG
+764 DCRVVVGG
-775 AVLTPEYAEK
+775 AVLTPELAAA
-785 IGADWYAKDAKRSAD
+785 IGAHAYARDAMDTVRFAREN
-800 IAKEFFGV
+800 A

>member
-82 GVKLAR
+82 GVELAR

-281 ACREVAPAPVPP
+281 ACREVTPAPVPP

-321 TGKKRMQEALRTGDV
+321 TGKKRMQEALRTGDE

-427 GSTVVALLL
+427 GGTVVALLL

-490 TLRRCREELGVR
+490 TLRRCREKLGVR
-502 TILGVS
+502 TVLGVS

-514 PCRPYLNTTFLT
+514 PQREKLAGPFLT
-526 MAMYAG
+526 LALGAG
-532 LDLAIM
+532 LDAAIL
-538 NPSSEEMMAAVYAYN
+538 NPLSEAMMDAWQAALTLTGRDKGCRAY
-553 VLTNRDAQSMQYIE
+553 LE
-567 RYANRVPA
+567 RFAGAAPVK
-575 STALKQAAQ
+575 SGAQ
-584 AAPTAASSDGS
+584 AAFSLEEAVRRGLRAEAERAARERL
-595 AEISGPYAALIK
+595 AEGEAPMDL
-607 AVEKGLKGDA
+607 VEK
-617 AAQTR
+617 R
-622 ALLAEK
+622 LL
-628 QPLEVVDEALI
+628 
-639 PALDIVGAKYEKG
+639 PALTQVGDGYEAG

-659 LQAASAAQSA
+659 LMSAEAAQGA
-669 FEEIKTAIAQ
+669 FALVQQAL
-679 KGEGS
+679 GEKSTGMRRQ
-684 ASKGRIVL
+684 GRIAL
-692 ATVKGDVHDIGKN
+692 ATVEGDIHDIGKN
-705 IVKVILENYGFE
+705 IVKVLLESYGFE
-717 VIDLGRD
+717 VLDLGKN
-724 VPVETVVD
+724 
-732 TVREKDVHLVGLSAL
+732 VRPEQVLAAVRAEKLHMVGLSAL
-747 MTTTLKSMEETI
+747 MTTTVPAMERTI
-759 AALHA
+759 ALLRREAP
-764 AKLDCKIMVGG
+764 DCRVVVGG
-775 AVLTPEYAEK
+775 AVLTPELAAA
-785 IGADWYAKDAKRSAD
+785 IGAHAYARDAMDTVRFAREN
-800 IAKEFFGV
+800 A

>member
-281 ACREVAPAPVPP
+281 ACREVTPAPVPP

-427 GSTVVALLL
+427 GGTVVALLL

-502 TILGVS
+502 TVLGVS

-514 PCRPYLNTTFLT
+514 PQREKLAGPFLT
-526 MAMYAG
+526 LALGAG
-532 LDLAIM
+532 LDAAIL
-538 NPSSEEMMAAVYAYN
+538 NPLSEAMM
-553 VLTNRDAQSMQYIE
+553 DAWQ
-567 RYANRVPA
+567 
-575 STALKQAAQ
+575 TALTLTGRDKGCRAYLERFAGAAPVKSGAQ
-584 AAPTAASSDGS
+584 AAFSLEEAVRRGLRAEAERAARERL
-595 AEISGPYAALIK
+595 AEGEAPMDL
-607 AVEKGLKGDA
+607 VEK
-617 AAQTR
+617 R
-622 ALLAEK
+622 LL
-628 QPLEVVDEALI
+628 
-639 PALDIVGAKYEKG
+639 PALTQVGDGYEAG

-659 LQAASAAQSA
+659 LMSAEAAQGA
-669 FEEIKTAIAQ
+669 FALVQQAL
-679 KGEGS
+679 GEKSTGMRRQ
-684 ASKGRIVL
+684 GRIAL
-692 ATVKGDVHDIGKN
+692 ATVEGDIHDIGKN
-705 IVKVILENYGFE
+705 IVKVLLESYGFE
-717 VIDLGRD
+717 VVDLGKN
-724 VPVETVVD
+724 VKPEQVLAA
-732 TVREKDVHLVGLSAL
+732 VRAEKLHMVGLSAL
-747 MTTTLKSMEETI
+747 MTTTVPAMERTI
-759 AALHA
+759 ALLRREAP
-764 AKLDCKIMVGG
+764 DCRVVVGG
-775 AVLTPEYAEK
+775 AVLTPELAAA
-785 IGADWYAKDAKRSAD
+785 IGAHAYARDAMDTVRFAREN
-800 IAKEFFGV
+800 A

>member
-281 ACREVAPAPVPP
+281 ACREMTPAPVPP

-341 EAVNQSAAGAAVLDV
+341 EAVNQFAAGAAVLDV

-427 GSTVVALLL
+427 GGTVVALLL

-481 ERNALVTLE
+481 ECNALVTLE

-502 TILGVS
+502 TVLGVS

-514 PCRPYLNTTFLT
+514 PQREKLAGPFLT
-526 MAMYAG
+526 LALGAG
-532 LDLAIM
+532 LDAAIL
-538 NPSSEEMMAAVYAYN
+538 NPLSEAMMDAWQAALTLTGRDKGCRAY
-553 VLTNRDAQSMQYIE
+553 LE
-567 RYANRVPA
+567 RFAGAAPVK
-575 STALKQAAQ
+575 SGAQ
-584 AAPTAASSDGS
+584 AAFSLEEAVRRGLRAEAERAARERLSEGEAPMD
-595 AEISGPYAALIK
+595 L
-607 AVEKGLKGDA
+607 VEK
-617 AAQTR
+617 R
-622 ALLAEK
+622 LL
-628 QPLEVVDEALI
+628 
-639 PALDIVGAKYEKG
+639 PALTQVGDGYEAG

-659 LQAASAAQSA
+659 LMSAEAAQGA
-669 FEEIKTAIAQ
+669 FALVQQALGKKSTGMRRQ
-679 KGEGS
+679 
-684 ASKGRIVL
+684 GRIAL
-692 ATVKGDVHDIGKN
+692 ATVEGDIHDIGKN
-705 IVKVILENYGFE
+705 IVKVLLESYGFE
-717 VIDLGRD
+717 VLDLGKN
-724 VPVETVVD
+724 
-732 TVREKDVHLVGLSAL
+732 VRPEQVLAAVQAEKLHMVGLSAL
-747 MTTTLKSMEETI
+747 MTTTVPAMERTI
-759 AALHA
+759 ALLRREAP
-764 AKLDCKIMVGG
+764 DCRVVVGG
-775 AVLTPEYAEK
+775 AVLTPELAAA
-785 IGADWYAKDAKRSAD
+785 IGAHAYARDAMDTVRFAREN
-800 IAKEFFGV
+800 A

>member
-281 ACREVAPAPVPP
+281 ACREVTPAPVPP

-306 CLDHGPVVIGERINP
+306 CLDHGPVIIGERINP

-427 GSTVVALLL
+427 GGTVVALLL

-502 TILGVS
+502 TVLGVS

-514 PCRPYLNTTFLT
+514 PQREKLAGPFLT
-526 MAMYAG
+526 LALGAG
-532 LDLAIM
+532 LDAAIL
-538 NPSSEEMMAAVYAYN
+538 NPLSEAMMDAWQAALTLTGRDKGCRAY
-553 VLTNRDAQSMQYIE
+553 LE
-567 RYANRVPA
+567 RFAGAAPVK
-575 STALKQAAQ
+575 SGAQ
-584 AAPTAASSDGS
+584 AAFSLEEAVRRGLRAEAERAARERLSEGEAPMD
-595 AEISGPYAALIK
+595 L
-607 AVEKGLKGDA
+607 VEK
-617 AAQTR
+617 R
-622 ALLAEK
+622 LL
-628 QPLEVVDEALI
+628 
-639 PALDIVGAKYEKG
+639 PALTQVGDGYEAG

-659 LQAASAAQSA
+659 LMSAEAVQGA
-669 FEEIKTAIAQ
+669 FALVQPAL
-679 KGEGS
+679 GEKSTGMRRQ
-684 ASKGRIVL
+684 GRIAL
-692 ATVKGDVHDIGKN
+692 ATVEGDIHDIGKN
-705 IVKVILENYGFE
+705 IVKVLLESYGFE
-717 VIDLGRD
+717 VLDLGKN
-724 VPVETVVD
+724 
-732 TVREKDVHLVGLSAL
+732 VRTEQVLAAVQAEKLHMVGLSAL
-747 MTTTLKSMEETI
+747 MTTTVPAMERTI
-759 AALHA
+759 ALLRREAP
-764 AKLDCKIMVGG
+764 DCRVVVGG
-775 AVLTPEYAEK
+775 AVLTPELAAA
-785 IGADWYAKDAKRSAD
+785 IGAHAYARDAMDTVRFAREN
-800 IAKEFFGV
+800 A

>member
-281 ACREVAPAPVPP
+281 ACREVTPAPVPP

-427 GSTVVALLL
+427 GGTVVALLL

-502 TILGVS
+502 TVLGVS

-514 PCRPYLNTTFLT
+514 PQREKLAGPFLT
-526 MAMYAG
+526 LALGAG
-532 LDLAIM
+532 LDAAIL
-538 NPSSEEMMAAVYAYN
+538 NPLSEAMMDAWQAALTLTGRDKGCRAY
-553 VLTNRDAQSMQYIE
+553 LE
-567 RYANRVPA
+567 RFAGAAPVK
-575 STALKQAAQ
+575 SGAQ
-584 AAPTAASSDGS
+584 AAFSLEEAVRRGLRAEAERAARERLSEGEAPMD
-595 AEISGPYAALIK
+595 L
-607 AVEKGLKGDA
+607 VEK
-617 AAQTR
+617 R
-622 ALLAEK
+622 LL
-628 QPLEVVDEALI
+628 
-639 PALDIVGAKYEKG
+639 PALTQVGDGYEAG

-659 LQAASAAQSA
+659 LMSAEAAQGA
-669 FEEIKTAIAQ
+669 FALVKQAL
-679 KGEGS
+679 GEKSTGMRRQ
-684 ASKGRIVL
+684 GRIAL
-692 ATVKGDVHDIGKN
+692 ATVEGDIHDIGKN
-705 IVKVILENYGFE
+705 IVKVLLESYGFE
-717 VIDLGRD
+717 VLDLGKN
-724 VPVETVVD
+724 
-732 TVREKDVHLVGLSAL
+732 VRPEQVLAAVQAEKLHMVGLSAL
-747 MTTTLKSMEETI
+747 MTTTVPAMERTI
-759 AALHA
+759 ALLRREAP
-764 AKLDCKIMVGG
+764 DCRVVVGG
-775 AVLTPEYAEK
+775 AVLTPELAAA
-785 IGADWYAKDAKRSAD
+785 IGAHAYARDAMDTVRFARGN
-800 IAKEFFGV
+800 A

>member
-281 ACREVAPAPVPP
+281 ACREVTPAPVPP

-427 GSTVVALLL
+427 GGTVVALLL

-490 TLRRCREELGVR
+490 TLRRCREELEVR
-502 TILGVS
+502 TVLGVS

-514 PCRPYLNTTFLT
+514 PHREKLAGPFLT
-526 MAMYAG
+526 LALGAG
-532 LDLAIM
+532 LDAAIL
-538 NPSSEEMMAAVYAYN
+538 NPLSEAMMDAWQAALTLTGRDKGCRAY
-553 VLTNRDAQSMQYIE
+553 LE
-567 RYANRVPA
+567 RFAGAAPVK
-575 STALKQAAQ
+575 SGAQ
-584 AAPTAASSDGS
+584 AAFSLEEAVRRGLRAEAERAARERL
-595 AEISGPYAALIK
+595 AEGEAPMDL
-607 AVEKGLKGDA
+607 VEK
-617 AAQTR
+617 R
-622 ALLAEK
+622 LL
-628 QPLEVVDEALI
+628 
-639 PALDIVGAKYEKG
+639 PALTQVGDGYEAG

-659 LQAASAAQSA
+659 LMSAEAAQGA
-669 FEEIKTAIAQ
+669 FALVQQAL
-679 KGEGS
+679 GEKSTGMRRQ
-684 ASKGRIVL
+684 GRIAL
-692 ATVKGDVHDIGKN
+692 ATVEGDIHDIGKN
-705 IVKVILENYGFE
+705 IVKVLLESYGFE
-717 VIDLGRD
+717 VLDLGKN
-724 VPVETVVD
+724 VKPEQVLAA
-732 TVREKDVHLVGLSAL
+732 VRAEKLHMVGLSAL
-747 MTTTLKSMEETI
+747 MTTTVPAMERTI
-759 AALHA
+759 ALLRREAP
-764 AKLDCKIMVGG
+764 DCRVVVGG
-775 AVLTPEYAEK
+775 AVLPPELAAA
-785 IGADWYAKDAKRSAD
+785 IGAHAYARDAMDTVRFAREN
-800 IAKEFFGV
+800 A

>member
-82 GVKLAR
+82 GVELAR

-281 ACREVAPAPVPP
+281 ACREVTPAPVPP

-427 GSTVVALLL
+427 GGTVVALLL

-502 TILGVS
+502 TVLGVS

-514 PCRPYLNTTFLT
+514 PQREKLAGPFLT
-526 MAMYAG
+526 LALGAG
-532 LDLAIM
+532 LDAAIL
-538 NPSSEEMMAAVYAYN
+538 NPLSEAMMDAWQAALTLTGRDKGCRAY
-553 VLTNRDAQSMQYIE
+553 LE
-567 RYANRVPA
+567 RFAGAAPVK
-575 STALKQAAQ
+575 SGAQ
-584 AAPTAASSDGS
+584 AAFSLEEAVRRGLRAEAERAARERLSEGEAPMD
-595 AEISGPYAALIK
+595 L
-607 AVEKGLKGDA
+607 VEK
-617 AAQTR
+617 R
-622 ALLAEK
+622 LL
-628 QPLEVVDEALI
+628 
-639 PALDIVGAKYEKG
+639 PALTQVGDGYEAG

-659 LQAASAAQSA
+659 LMSAEAAQGA
-669 FEEIKTAIAQ
+669 FALVQQAL
-679 KGEGS
+679 GEKSTGMRRQ
-684 ASKGRIVL
+684 GRIAL
-692 ATVKGDVHDIGKN
+692 ATVEGDIHDIGKN
-705 IVKVILENYGFE
+705 IVKVLLESYGFE
-717 VIDLGRD
+717 VVDLGKN
-724 VPVETVVD
+724 
-732 TVREKDVHLVGLSAL
+732 VRPEQVLAAVQAEKLHMVGLSAL
-747 MTTTLKSMEETI
+747 MTTTVPAMERTI
-759 AALHA
+759 ALLRREAP
-764 AKLDCKIMVGG
+764 DCRVVVGG
-775 AVLTPEYAEK
+775 AVLTPELAAA
-785 IGADWYAKDAKRSAD
+785 IGAHAYARDAMDTVRFAREN
-800 IAKEFFGV
+800 A

>member
-43 TVAEVHRAYLAAGCD
+43 AVAEVHRAYLAAGCD

-281 ACREVAPAPVPP
+281 ACREVTPAPVPP

-427 GSTVVALLL
+427 GGTVVALLL

-502 TILGVS
+502 TVLGVS

-514 PCRPYLNTTFLT
+514 PQREKLAGPFLT
-526 MAMYAG
+526 LALGAG
-532 LDLAIM
+532 LDAAIL
-538 NPSSEEMMAAVYAYN
+538 NPLSEAMMDAWQAALTLTGRDKGCRAY
-553 VLTNRDAQSMQYIE
+553 LE
-567 RYANRVPA
+567 RFAGAAPVK
-575 STALKQAAQ
+575 SGAQ
-584 AAPTAASSDGS
+584 AAFSLEEAVRRGLRAEAERAARERLSEGEAPMD
-595 AEISGPYAALIK
+595 L
-607 AVEKGLKGDA
+607 VEK
-617 AAQTR
+617 R
-622 ALLAEK
+622 LL
-628 QPLEVVDEALI
+628 
-639 PALDIVGAKYEKG
+639 PALTQVGDGYEAG

-659 LQAASAAQSA
+659 LMSAEAAQGA
-669 FEEIKTAIAQ
+669 FALVQQAL
-679 KGEGS
+679 GEKSTGMRRQ
-684 ASKGRIVL
+684 GRIAL
-692 ATVKGDVHDIGKN
+692 ATVEGDIHDIGKN
-705 IVKVILENYGFE
+705 IVKVLLESYGFE
-717 VIDLGRD
+717 VVDLGKN
-724 VPVETVVD
+724 VKPEQVLAAVQA
-732 TVREKDVHLVGLSAL
+732 EKLHMVGLSAL
-747 MTTTLKSMEETI
+747 MTTTVPAMERTI
-759 AALHA
+759 ALLRREAP
-764 AKLDCKIMVGG
+764 DCRVVVGG
-775 AVLTPEYAEK
+775 AVLTPELAAA
-785 IGADWYAKDAKRSAD
+785 IGAHAYARDAMDTVRFAREN
-800 IAKEFFGV
+800 A